1 MSDMS
6 HPPQW
11 PAARVKHP
19 TDVHGKALAINL
31 DSTRY
36 GTFAEIGAG
45 QEVARWFLRVGAASG
60 TVAQTIS
67 AYDKTFSD
75 DTYGSGTRYV
85 SRERLLAMLD
95 YEYHLLEKRLG
106 STRGAQTRFFVFADT
121 IAARNF
127 KGDNEQHGW
136 LGIRFQDQSGGKTSD
151 ILIHVNLMDSSA
163 QLQQEAIGL
172 FGVNLIYASCYQR
185 ASTWDDFLSALF
197 DELSIAR
204 VEVDVIELSG
214 PSFASTDARLVCLQ
228 ALRRGMTRAI
238 VFDSSGKVT
247 EPSSMLRKRPLIVQR
262 SRFET
267 VEPYQPQMLR
277 ASAVELKKE
286 GILLGREPVVV
297 LEMTIKEASGE
308 AASDDESLL
317 LRRVEQICKLGS
329 VVVSDFPLAYL
340 LIDYLRRQTTEPI
353 RLVVEV
359 ATLAQILHDRFYGA
373 LAGGLLEGVGKLLAA
388 NVKVYAY
395 PMPADRFRQATAG
408 AEKIATIGQSAGNLV
423 TADDILPAP
432 PADHL
437 YRYLRAADWI
447 RPLSP

>member
-1 MSDMS
+1 MSQS
-6 HPPQW
+6 PSS
-11 PAARVKHP
+11 PAAPAKHP

-31 DSTRY
+31 DGTRY

-75 DTYGSGTRYV
+75 VTYGSGTRYV

-95 YEYHLLEKRLG
+95 YEYGLLDKRLG

-136 LGIRFQDQSGGKTSD
+136 LGIRFQEQPGRKTSD
-151 ILIHVNLMDSSA
+151 ILIHVNLMDPSA

-172 FGVNLIYASCYQR
+172 LGVNLIYAACYQL
-185 ASTWDDFLSALF
+185 ASSWNGFLAGLF

-204 VEVDVIELSG
+204 MELDAIELSG
-214 PSFASTDARLVCLQ
+214 PSFANTDARLVCLQ
-228 ALRRGMTRAI
+228 ALRRGMTHAI
-238 VFDSSGKVT
+238 VFDPSGKVT
-247 EPSSMLRKRPLIVQR
+247 EPSHVLRKRPLIVQR
-262 SRFET
+262 DRFET

-277 ASAVELKKE
+277 ASEAELKKE
-286 GILLGREPVVV
+286 GILLGREPAAV
-297 LEMTIKEASGE
+297 LEMTIKDAWGE
-308 AASDDESLL
+308 AAPGDESLL
-317 LRRVEQICKLGS
+317 LRRVEQICTLGT
-329 VVVSDFPLAYL
+329 VVVSDFPLPYL
-340 LIDYLRRQTTEPI
+340 LIDYLRRHTTEPI
-353 RLVVEV
+353 RMVVGV
-359 ATLAQILHDRFYGA
+359 ATLAQILHGRFYTA

-395 PMPADRFRQATAG
+395 PVSADRFQQAMAG
-408 AEKIATIGQSAGNLV
+408 TGDNAITGESAEKLV

-432 PADHL
+432 PADHF

-447 RPLSP
+447 RPLSS

>member
-1 MSDMS
+1 M
-6 HPPQW
+6 
-11 PAARVKHP
+11 
-19 TDVHGKALAINL
+19 NL
-31 DSTRY
+31 DGTRY

-95 YEYHLLEKRLG
+95 YEYELLEKRLG

-136 LGIRFQDQSGGKTSD
+136 LGIRLQDQPGGKPSD
-151 ILIHVNLMDSSA
+151 ILIHVNLMDPSA

-172 FGVNLIYASCYQR
+172 LGVNLIYAACYQR
-185 ASTWDDFLSALF
+185 ASSWDGFLSGLF

-204 VEVDVIELSG
+204 MEMDVIELSG
-214 PSFASTDARLVCLQ
+214 PSFANTDARLVCLQ
-228 ALRRGMTRAI
+228 ALRRGMTHAI

-247 EPSSMLRKRPLIVQR
+247 EPSNVVRKRPLIVAR
-262 SRFET
+262 DRFET
-267 VEPYQPQMLR
+267 VDPNQPQMLQ
-277 ASAVELKKE
+277 ASGAELKQE
-286 GILLGREPVVV
+286 GVLLGREPAAV
-297 LEMTIKEASGE
+297 LEMTIKDAWGE
-308 AASDDESLL
+308 AAPGDESLL
-317 LRRVEQICKLGS
+317 LLRVGQICKLGT
-329 VVVSDFPLAYL
+329 VVVSDFPLPYL
-340 LIDYLRRQTTEPI
+340 LIDYLRRHTTEPI
-353 RLVVEV
+353 RLVVGV

-388 NVKVYAY
+388 NVKVYVY
-395 PMPADRFRQATAG
+395 PMPADRFRQAMAG
-408 AEKIATIGQSAGNLV
+408 TGDNATTSESGGKLV

-432 PADHL
+432 PVDHF

-447 RPLSP
+447 RPLRP

>member
-1 MSDMS
+1 M
-6 HPPQW
+6 
-11 PAARVKHP
+11 
-19 TDVHGKALAINL
+19 NL
-31 DSTRY
+31 DATRY

-95 YEYHLLEKRLG
+95 YEYQLLEKRLG
-106 STRGAQTRFFVFADT
+106 STRGGQTGFFVFADT

-136 LGIRFQDQSGGKTSD
+136 LGIRFQDQPGRQTSD
-151 ILIHVNLMDSSA
+151 VLIHVNLLDASA

-172 FGVNLIYASCYQR
+172 LGVNLIYAACYQR
-185 ASTWDDFLSALF
+185 DAGWDGFLSGLF
-197 DELSIAR
+197 DELSIGR
-204 VEVDVIELSG
+204 MEVDVIELTG
-214 PSFASTDARLVCLQ
+214 PSFANTDARLVCLQ
-228 ALRRGMTRAI
+228 ALRRGMTHAI

-247 EPSSMLRKRPLIVQR
+247 EPANVLRKRPLIVER
-262 SRFET
+262 GRFES
-267 VEPYQPQMLR
+267 VEPYQQQMLR
-277 ASAVELKKE
+277 ASEAELRQE
-286 GILLGREPVVV
+286 GILLGREPAVV
-297 LEMTIKEASGE
+297 LEMTIEDAWGE
-308 AASDDESLL
+308 AAPRDESLL
-317 LRRVEQICKLGS
+317 LRRVEQICPLGAT
-329 VVVSDFPLAYL
+329 VVSDFPLPYL
-340 LIDYLRRQTTEPI
+340 LIDYLRRHTTEPI
-353 RLVVEV
+353 RMVVGV
-359 ATLAQILHDRFYGA
+359 AALAQVLHDRFYAA

-388 NVKVYAY
+388 NVKLYVY
-395 PMPADRFRQATAG
+395 PMPADRFRQAMAG
-408 AEKIATIGQSAGNLV
+408 TGDNAITGESAGNLV

-432 PADHL
+432 PADHF

>member
-1 MSDMS
+1 MSPAPQS
-6 HPPQW
+6 PAPP
-11 PAARVKHP
+11 AKHP
-19 TDVHGKALAINL
+19 TDVHAKALAINL
-31 DSTRY
+31 DGTRY

-67 AYDKTFSD
+67 AYDKSFSD

-95 YEYHLLEKRLG
+95 YEYDLLEKRLR

-127 KGDNEQHGW
+127 QGDNEQHGW
-136 LGIRFQDQSGGKTSD
+136 LGMRFQDLPGGMTSD
-151 ILIHVNLMDSSA
+151 ILIHVNLMDPSP

-172 FGVNLIYASCYQR
+172 LGVNLIYAACFQR
-185 ASTWDDFLSALF
+185 ASSWDGFLSGLF
-197 DELSIAR
+197 DELAVAR
-204 VEVDVIELSG
+204 IEVDVIELSG
-214 PSFASTDARLVCLQ
+214 PSFADTDARLVCLQ
-228 ALRRGMTRAI
+228 ALRRGMTHAI

-247 EPSSMLRKRPLIVQR
+247 EPSNVLRKRPLIVER
-262 SRFET
+262 GRFET
-267 VEPYQPQMLR
+267 VEPYQPEMLR
-277 ASAVELKKE
+277 AAAAELKRE
-286 GILLGREPVVV
+286 GILPGREPAAV
-297 LEMTIKEASGE
+297 LEMTINDAWGE
-308 AASDDESLL
+308 AAPGDESLL
-317 LRRVEQICKLGS
+317 VGRVGQLCRLGS
-329 VVVSDFPLAYL
+329 VVVSDFPLPYL
-340 LIDYLRRQTTEPI
+340 LIDYLRRHTTEPI
-353 RLVVEV
+353 RLVAGV
-359 ATLAQILHDRFYGA
+359 ATLAQVLHDRFYGT

-395 PMPADRFRQATAG
+395 PVPADQFRQAMAGSGDNAITGESAG
-408 AEKIATIGQSAGNLV
+408 ALV

-432 PADHL
+432 PVDHF